1 MNIWFFVIAALMLA
15 AALICVLL
23 PLVRSGRRNGRTR
36 MPFIVALLIA
46 FALPP
51 VALGLYAW
59 IGTPGALNAP
69 TADTGKLDFA
79 QATAELRAKLQHSP
93 NHPEGWMLLG
103 QAYTA
108 MNRGADARDAY
119 GYALKLKP
127 DDPDIMVALA
137 EADAQT
143 RTDHR
148 LSGNTRKLLER
159 AVALAPDHQRGLWLL
174 GISDYQLGHFDDAMA
189 HWKHLLTL
197 LQPGSSIAA
206 AVEGQIAMA
215 QARAQGKTQAQAQA
229 IAQTVAA
236 QAAPPTPAAPTDVNA
251 ESANTADANSADANT
266 QASVAMKIEV
276 KLDPEFAGKVSPDD
290 TLFVYARAI
299 NGPPMPLAVARLKA
313 SSLPAS
319 VTLTDAMAMTPQLKL
334 SSFPRVQVSAR
345 ISKSG
350 DAMPHS
356 GDLEA
361 QPVQVTTN
369 AKQPVALVIDR
380 VR

>member
-1 MNIWFFVIAALMLA
+1 VNIWFFVIAALMLA
-15 AALICVLL
+15 AALVCVLL
-23 PLVRSGRRNGRTR
+23 PLVRAGRRNGRAR

-59 IGTPGALNAP
+59 IGTPSALNAP
-69 TADTGKLDFA
+69 AADTGKLDFA
-79 QATAELRAKLQHSP
+79 QATAELRAKLQRSP
-93 NHPEGWMLLG
+93 NHPEGWLLLG

-108 MNRGADARDAY
+108 MNRPTDARDAF

-127 DDPDIMVALA
+127 DNPDIMVAYA
-137 EADAQT
+137 EADAQA
-143 RTDHR
+143 RDDHR
-148 LSGNTRKLLER
+148 IEGDSRKLLER

-174 GISDYQLGHFDDAMA
+174 GISDYQLGHFDDAIA
-189 HWKHLLTL
+189 HWKHLLDL
-197 LQPGSSIAA
+197 LQPGSNIAT
-206 AVEGQIAMA
+206 AVDAQLAMA
-215 QARAQGKTQAQAQA
+215 QARAQGKTQAQADA

-236 QAAPPTPAAPTDVNA
+236 KAASAAPPAAAGTNVPG
-251 ESANTADANSADANT
+251 NTAGASAP
-266 QASVAMKIEV
+266 ASAELKVNV
-276 KLDPEFAGKVSPDD
+276 KLDPKLAGKVSPGD

-313 SSLPAS
+313 SALPAS

-350 DAMPHS
+350 NAMPQP

-361 QPVQVTTN
+361 QPAQVATD
-369 AKQPVALVIDR
+369 AKQPVALTIDR

>member
-15 AALICVLL
+15 AALACVLL
-23 PLVRSGRRNGRTR
+23 PLVHAGRRNGRAR
-36 MPFIVALLIA
+36 MPFILSLLIA
-46 FALPP
+46 FALPL
-51 VALGLYAW
+51 VAIGLYAW
-59 IGTPGALNAP
+59 IGTPDALRAP
-69 TADTGKLDFA
+69 VADAGKMDFA
-79 QATAELRAKLQHSP
+79 QATAELRAKLQRSP
-93 NHPEGWMLLG
+93 NHPEGWLLLG

-108 MNRGADARDAY
+108 MDRPADARDAY

-127 DDPDIMVALA
+127 DDPDTMVAFA
-137 EADAQT
+137 EADAQV

-148 LSGNTRKLLER
+148 IEGDSRKLLER

-174 GISDYQLGHFDDAMA
+174 GISDYQLGRFNDALA

-197 LQPGSSIAA
+197 LQPGSGIAA
-206 AVEGQIAMA
+206 AVNGQIAMA
-215 QARAQGKTQAQAQA
+215 QARAQGKTQAEAEA
-229 IAQTVAA
+229 IAQAVAA
-236 QAAPPTPAAPTDVNA
+236 QHAAPIAPAATTAVNS
-251 ESANTADANSADANT
+251 ESANAGEAPS
-266 QASVAMKIEV
+266 SVALRVQV
-276 KLDPEFAGKVSPDD
+276 KLDPKLAGKVAPDD
-290 TLFVYARAI
+290 TLFVYARAL

-313 SSLPAS
+313 SALPAS

-350 DAMPHS
+350 NAMPQV

-361 QPVQVTTN
+361 QPVQAASD

>member
-15 AALICVLL
+15 AALLCVLL
-23 PLVRSGRRNGRTR
+23 PLVRVGRRNGRTR
-36 MPFIVALLIA
+36 APFVLSLLIA
-46 FALPP
+46 LLLPP

-59 IGTPGALNAP
+59 IGTPSALNAP
-69 TADTGKLDFA
+69 VADTGKMDFA

-93 NHPEGWMLLG
+93 NHPEGWLLLG

-108 MNRGADARDAY
+108 MNRPADARDAY

-127 DDPDIMVALA
+127 DDPDIMVAFA
-137 EADAQT
+137 EADAQAS
-143 RTDHR
+143 TDHR
-148 LSGNTRKLLER
+148 IEGNSRKLLER

-174 GISDYQLGHFDDAMA
+174 GISDYQLNHFDDAIA
-189 HWKHLLTL
+189 HWKHLLSL

-206 AVEGQIAMA
+206 AVNGQIAMA
-215 QARAQGKTQAQAQA
+215 QARAQGKTQAQAEA
-229 IAQTVAA
+229 IAQAA
-236 QAAPPTPAAPTDVNA
+236 AAKIAPAGATDVNA
-251 ESANTADANSADANT
+251 ETGTTNASAAQASAP
-266 QASVAMKIEV
+266 ASVALKVDV
-276 KLDPEFAGKVSPDD
+276 KLDPKLAGKVSPGD

-313 SSLPAS
+313 SALPAN
-319 VTLTDAMAMTPQLKL
+319 VILTDAMAITPQLKL
-334 SSFPRVQVSAR
+334 SAFPRVQVSAR

-350 DAMPHS
+350 NAMPQP

-361 QPVQVTTN
+361 QPVQVASD
-369 AKQPVALVIDR
+369 AKQPVALTIDR

>member
-1 MNIWFFVIAALMLA
+1 VIAALMLA

-23 PLVRSGRRNGRTR
+23 PLVHAGRRNGRAR

-46 FALPP
+46 FALPLAA
-51 VALGLYAW
+51 VGLYAW
-59 IGTPGALNAP
+59 IGTPDALRAP
-69 TADTGKLDFA
+69 AADANKMDFA
-79 QATAELRAKLQHSP
+79 QATAELRAKLQRSP
-93 NHPEGWMLLG
+93 DHPEGWLLLG

-108 MNRGADARDAY
+108 MNRPADARDAY

-127 DDPDIMVALA
+127 DDPDIMIAFA
-137 EADAQT
+137 EADAQA

-148 LSGNTRKLLER
+148 IEGESRKLLER

-174 GISDYQLGHFDDAMA
+174 GIGDYQLGHFDDALA

-197 LQPGSSIAA
+197 LQPGSTIAN
-206 AVEGQIAMA
+206 AVDAQIAMA
-215 QARAQGKTQAQAQA
+215 RARAQGKSQAEAEAVAQAR
-229 IAQTVAA
+229 TA
-236 QAAPPTPAAPTDVNA
+236 QAEPAASAAARDVNSETTA
-251 ESANTADANSADANT
+251 TAGASAP
-266 QASVAMKIEV
+266 ASVALQVQV
-276 KLDPEFAGKVSPDD
+276 KLDPKLAGKVSPDD
-290 TLFVYARAI
+290 TLFVYARAV

-319 VTLTDAMAMTPQLKL
+319 VTLTDAMAMTPQMKL

-350 DAMPHS
+350 NAMPQS

-361 QPVQVTTN
+361 QPVQVASD
-369 AKQPVALVIDR
+369 AKQAVALVIDK

>member
-23 PLVRSGRRNGRTR
+23 PLVRVGRRNGRTR
-36 MPFIVALLIA
+36 MPFVVALLVA

-59 IGTPGALNAP
+59 VGTPSALNAP
-69 TADTGKLDFA
+69 SADTGKLDFA
-79 QATAELRAKLQHSP
+79 QATAELRAKLQRSP
-93 NHPEGWMLLG
+93 DHPEGWLLLG

-108 MNRGADARDAY
+108 MNRLADARDAF

-127 DDPDIMVALA
+127 DDPDIMVAFV
-137 EADAQT
+137 EADAQA
-143 RTDHR
+143 RGDHR
-148 LSGNTRKLLER
+148 IEGGSRKLLER

-174 GISDYQLGHFDDAMA
+174 GVSDYQLNRFADAVV

-197 LQPGSSIAA
+197 VQPGSGVAA
-206 AVEGQIAMA
+206 AVNGQIAMA
-215 QARAQGKTQAQAQA
+215 QARADGKTQAQAEA
-229 IAQTVAA
+229 IAQSVPA
-236 QAAPPTPAAPTDVNA
+236 QAAPAA
-251 ESANTADANSADANT
+251 SAAAGDANAASGAAGTHTASTDAPASAALK
-266 QASVAMKIEV
+266 VEV
-276 KLDPEFAGKVSPDD
+276 RLDPELARKVSPGD
-290 TLFVYARAI
+290 TLFVYARAV

-313 SSLPAS
+313 SDLPAS
-319 VTLTDAMAMTPQLKL
+319 VTLTDAMAMAPQLKL

-350 DAMPHS
+350 NAMPQA

-361 QPVQVTTN
+361 QPVQVATDT
-369 AKQPVALVIDR
+369 KQPLVMTIDR

>member
-1 MNIWFFVIAALMLA
+1 VNVWFFVIAALMLA

-23 PLVRSGRRNGRTR
+23 PLVRAGRHHGRAR

-46 FALPP
+46 FALPLAA
-51 VALGLYAW
+51 VGLYAW
-59 IGTPGALNAP
+59 IGTPDALRAP
-69 TADTGKLDFA
+69 AADGNKMDFA
-79 QATAELRAKLQHSP
+79 QATAELRAKLQRSP
-93 NHPEGWMLLG
+93 NHPEGWLLLG

-108 MNRGADARDAY
+108 MNRPADARDAY

-127 DDPDIMVALA
+127 DDPDVMIAYA
-137 EADAQT
+137 EADAQA

-148 LSGNTRKLLER
+148 IEGDSRKLLER

-174 GISDYQLGHFDDAMA
+174 GISDYQLDHFDDALA
-189 HWKHLLTL
+189 HWKRLLGL
-197 LQPGSSIAA
+197 LQPGSNIAN
-206 AVEGQIAMA
+206 AVNAQIAMA
-215 QARAQGKTQAQAQA
+215 QARAQGKTQAEAEA
-229 IAQTVAA
+229 IAQAR
-236 QAAPPTPAAPTDVNA
+236 AAPAAATDVNA
-251 ESANTADANSADANT
+251 EDANAADAAPSSAT
-266 QASVAMKIEV
+266 LKVQV
-276 KLDPEFAGKVSPDD
+276 KLDPKLAGKVSPDD

-313 SSLPAS
+313 SALPAS

-350 DAMPHS
+350 NAMPQA

-361 QPVQVTTN
+361 QPVQVATD
-369 AKQPVALVIDR
+369 AKQPLVMTIDR

>member
-1 MNIWFFVIAALMLA
+1 
-15 AALICVLL
+15 
-23 PLVRSGRRNGRTR
+23 

-59 IGTPGALNAP
+59 IGTPSALNAP
-69 TADTGKLDFA
+69 AADTGKLDFA
-79 QATAELRAKLQHSP
+79 QATAELRAKLQRSP
-93 NHPEGWMLLG
+93 NHPEGWLLLG

-108 MNRGADARDAY
+108 MNRPTDARDAF

-127 DDPDIMVALA
+127 DNPDIMVAYA
-137 EADAQT
+137 EADAQA
-143 RTDHR
+143 RDDHR
-148 LSGNTRKLLER
+148 IEGDSRKLLER

-174 GISDYQLGHFDDAMA
+174 GISDYQLGHFDDAIA
-189 HWKHLLTL
+189 HWKHLLDL
-197 LQPGSSIAA
+197 LQPGSNIAT
-206 AVEGQIAMA
+206 AVDAQLAMA
-215 QARAQGKTQAQAQA
+215 QARAQGKTQAEAEA
-229 IAQTVAA
+229 IAQAMAAKAAPAAAAGADAASTATNA
-236 QAAPPTPAAPTDVNA
+236 QARAGAP
-251 ESANTADANSADANT
+251 
-266 QASVAMKIEV
+266 ASIALKVDV
-276 KLDPEFAGKVSPDD
+276 KLDPKLAGKISPGD

-313 SSLPAS
+313 SALPAS

-350 DAMPHS
+350 NAMPQA

-361 QPVQVTTN
+361 QPVQVATD
-369 AKQPVALVIDR
+369 AKQPVALTIDR

>member
-23 PLVRSGRRNGRTR
+23 PLVRAGRRNGRAR
-36 MPFIVALLIA
+36 MPFILSLLIA

-59 IGTPGALNAP
+59 IGTPSALNAP
-69 TADTGKLDFA
+69 AADTGKLDFA
-79 QATAELRAKLQHSP
+79 QATAELRAKLQRSP
-93 NHPEGWMLLG
+93 GHPEGWLLLG

-108 MNRGADARDAY
+108 MNRPADARDAF

-127 DDPDIMVALA
+127 DDPDIMVAFA
-137 EADAQT
+137 EADAQA
-143 RTDHR
+143 RSDHR
-148 LSGNTRKLLER
+148 IEGDSRKLLER
-159 AVALAPDHQRGLWLL
+159 AIALAPDHQRGLWLL
-174 GISDYQLGHFDDAMA
+174 GISDYQLGHFDDALA
-189 HWKHLLTL
+189 HWKRLLTL
-197 LQPGSSIAA
+197 LQPGSSIAT
-206 AVEGQIAMA
+206 AVDGQIAMA
-215 QARAQGKTQAQAQA
+215 QARAQGKTQAEAEVIAQA
-229 IAQTVAA
+229 VAA
-236 QAAPPTPAAPTDVNA
+236 QAAPAAATSVGTESRTTSAKTD
-251 ESANTADANSADANT
+251 ADAT
-266 QASVAMKIEV
+266 TSVALKVDV
-276 KLDPEFAGKVSPDD
+276 KLDPKLAGKVSPGE
-290 TLFVYARAI
+290 TLFVYARAV

-313 SSLPAS
+313 SALPAS

-350 DAMPHS
+350 NAMPQS

-361 QPVQVTTN
+361 QPVQVASD
-369 AKQPVALVIDR
+369 AKQPVALTIDR

>member
-15 AALICVLL
+15 AALLCVLL
-23 PLVRSGRRNGRTR
+23 PLVRVGRRNGRTR
-36 MPFIVALLIA
+36 APFVLSLLIA
-46 FALPP
+46 LLLPP

-59 IGTPGALNAP
+59 VGTPSALNAP
-69 TADTGKLDFA
+69 VADTGKMDFA

-93 NHPEGWMLLG
+93 NHPEGWLLLG

-108 MNRGADARDAY
+108 MNRPADARDAY

-127 DDPDIMVALA
+127 DDPDIMVAFA
-137 EADAQT
+137 EADAQAS
-143 RTDHR
+143 TDHR
-148 LSGNTRKLLER
+148 IEGQSRKLLER

-174 GISDYQLGHFDDAMA
+174 GISDYQLNHFDDAIA
-189 HWKHLLTL
+189 HWKHLLSL

-206 AVEGQIAMA
+206 AVNGQIAMA
-215 QARAQGKTQAQAQA
+215 QARAQGKTQAQAEA
-229 IAQTVAA
+229 IAQAVAA
-236 QAAPPTPAAPTDVNA
+236 KTAPAGATDVNA
-251 ESANTADANSADANT
+251 ETGAKDTAAGTA
-266 QASVAMKIEV
+266 ASVALQVQV
-276 KLDPEFAGKVSPDD
+276 KLDPKLAGKVSPGD

-334 SSFPRVQVSAR
+334 SAFPRVQVSAR

-350 DAMPHS
+350 DAIPQS

-361 QPVQVTTN
+361 QPVQIATDS
-369 AKQPVALVIDR
+369 KQPVVMTIDH
-380 VR
+380 VH

>member
-1 MNIWFFVIAALMLA
+1 MTIWFFVIAALMLA

-23 PLVRSGRRNGRTR
+23 PLVRAGRRHGQAR
-36 MPFIVALLIA
+36 MPFVLALLIA

-59 IGTPGALNAP
+59 IGTPDALRAP
-69 TADTGKLDFA
+69 VADTGKMDFA
-79 QATAELRAKLQHSP
+79 QATAELRAKLQRSP
-93 NHPEGWMLLG
+93 NHPEGWLLLG

-108 MNRGADARDAY
+108 MNRPADARDAY

-127 DDPDIMVALA
+127 DDPDIMVAYA
-137 EADAQT
+137 EADAQA

-148 LSGNTRKLLER
+148 LEGKTRKLLER

-174 GISDYQLGHFDDAMA
+174 GISDYQLGHFGEAA
-189 HWKHLLTL
+189 THWKHLLGL
-197 LQPGSSIAA
+197 LPPGSKITA
-206 AVEGQIAMA
+206 AVNGQLAMA
-215 QARAQGKTQAQAQA
+215 QARAQGKSQAEAEA
-229 IAQTVAA
+229 IAQTVVA
-236 QAAPPTPAAPTDVNA
+236 QAAPAAPTATTDVNA
-251 ESANTADANSADANT
+251 ETAQPAANASAP
-266 QASVAMKIEV
+266 ASVALEVQV
-276 KLDPEFAGKVSPDD
+276 KLDPKLADKVSPDD

-334 SSFPRVQVSAR
+334 SAFPRVQVSAR
-345 ISKSG
+345 VSKSG
-350 DAMPHS
+350 NAMPQS

-361 QPVQVTTN
+361 QPVQVATD

>member
-1 MNIWFFVIAALMLA
+1 MNVWFFVIAALMLA

-23 PLVRSGRRNGRTR
+23 PLVRAGRRNGRAR

-46 FALPP
+46 FALPL
-51 VALGLYAW
+51 AAIGLYAW
-59 IGTPGALNAP
+59 IGTPDALRAP
-69 TADTGKLDFA
+69 AADANKMDFA
-79 QATAELRAKLQHSP
+79 QATAELRAKLQRSP
-93 NHPEGWMLLG
+93 DHPEGWLLLG

-108 MNRGADARDAY
+108 MNRPADARDAY

-127 DDPDIMVALA
+127 DDPDIMIAFA
-137 EADAQT
+137 EADAQA

-148 LSGNTRKLLER
+148 IEGDSRKLLER

-174 GISDYQLGHFDDAMA
+174 GISDYQLGHFDDALA

-197 LQPGSSIAA
+197 LQPGSNIAN
-206 AVEGQIAMA
+206 AVDAQIAMA
-215 QARAQGKTQAQAQA
+215 RARAQGKTQEQAEA
-229 IAQTVAA
+229 IAQAR
-236 QAAPPTPAAPTDVNA
+236 AAPAAATGVNA
-251 ESANTADANSADANT
+251 EDANAAEADAPSSAT
-266 QASVAMKIEV
+266 LKVQV
-276 KLDPEFAGKVSPDD
+276 KLDPKLAGKVSPDD
-290 TLFVYARAI
+290 TLFVYARAVS
-299 NGPPMPLAVARLKA
+299 GPPMPLAVARLKA

-350 DAMPHS
+350 NAMPQA

-361 QPVQVTTN
+361 QPVQVATD
-369 AKQPVALVIDR
+369 AKQPLVMTIDR

>member
-23 PLVRSGRRNGRTR
+23 PLVRAGRRNGRAR
-36 MPFIVALLIA
+36 MPFVVALLIA

-59 IGTPGALNAP
+59 IGTPNALNAP
-69 TADTGKLDFA
+69 AVDSGKIDFA
-79 QATAELRAKLQHSP
+79 QATAELRAKLQSSP
-93 NHPEGWMLLG
+93 DHPEGWLLLG

-108 MNRGADARDAY
+108 MNRPADARDAY

-127 DDPDIMVALA
+127 DDPDIMVAYA
-137 EADAQT
+137 EADVQASD
-143 RTDHR
+143 DHR
-148 LSGNTRKLLER
+148 IEGQSRKLLER

-174 GISDYQLGHFDDAMA
+174 GISDYQLGHFDDALA

-197 LQPGSSIAA
+197 LQPGSGVAN
-206 AVEGQIAMA
+206 AVNGQIAMA
-215 QARAQGKTQAQAQA
+215 QARADGKTQAQAET
-229 IAQTVAA
+229 IAQAVAA
-236 QAAPPTPAAPTDVNA
+236 QASPRSRAPAAATDVNA
-251 ESANTADANSADANT
+251 EAGASKAGPSAAAT
-266 QASVAMKIEV
+266 SVALQVQV
-276 KLDPEFAGKVSPDD
+276 KLDPKLAGKVSPGD

-313 SSLPAS
+313 SALPTS

-334 SSFPRVQVSAR
+334 SAFPRVQVSAR

-350 DAMPHS
+350 NAMPQA

-361 QPVQVTTN
+361 QPAQVATD
-369 AKQPVALVIDR
+369 AKQPVALTIDR

>member
-23 PLVRSGRRNGRTR
+23 PLVRAGRSNGRAR
-36 MPFIVALLIA
+36 MPFILALLIA

-59 IGTPGALNAP
+59 IGTPRALNAP
-69 TADTGKLDFA
+69 AADTGKLDFA
-79 QATAELRAKLQHSP
+79 QATAELRAKLQRSP
-93 NHPEGWMLLG
+93 DHPEGWLLLG

-108 MNRGADARDAY
+108 MNRPADARDAF

-127 DDPDIMVALA
+127 DDPDIMVAYA
-137 EADAQT
+137 EADAQA
-143 RTDHR
+143 RSDHR
-148 LSGNTRKLLER
+148 IEGGSRKLLER

-174 GISDYQLGHFDDAMA
+174 GISDYQLGHFDDALA
-189 HWKHLLTL
+189 HWRHLLAL
-197 LQPGSSIAA
+197 LQPGSNIAA
-206 AVEGQIAMA
+206 AVNGQIAMA
-215 QARAQGKTQAQAQA
+215 QARAQGKTQAEAEA
-229 IAQTVAA
+229 IAQTVATKA
-236 QAAPPTPAAPTDVNA
+236 TPATGAGVNA
-251 ESANTADANSADANT
+251 ETDTANANAADTNAL
-266 QASVAMKIEV
+266 ASVALKVQV
-276 KLDPEFAGKVSPDD
+276 KLDPKLAAEVSPGD
-290 TLFVYARAI
+290 TLFIYARAI

-313 SSLPAS
+313 SALPAS

-350 DAMPHS
+350 NAMPQS

-361 QPVQVTTN
+361 QPVQVASG
-369 AKQPVALVIDR
+369 AKQPVALTIDR

>member
-1 MNIWFFVIAALMLA
+1 MNIWFFVLAALMLA

-23 PLVRSGRRNGRTR
+23 PLVRAGRRNGRTR
-36 MPFIVALLIA
+36 MPFILSLLIA

-59 IGTPGALNAP
+59 IGTPSALNAP
-69 TADTGKLDFA
+69 AADTGKLDFA
-79 QATAELRAKLQHSP
+79 QATAELRAKLQRSP
-93 NHPEGWMLLG
+93 GHPEGWLLLG

-108 MNRGADARDAY
+108 MNRPADARDAF

-127 DDPDIMVALA
+127 DDPDIMVAFA
-137 EADAQT
+137 EADAQA
-143 RTDHR
+143 RSDHR
-148 LSGNTRKLLER
+148 IEGDSRKLLER
-159 AVALAPDHQRGLWLL
+159 AIALAPDHQRGLWLL
-174 GISDYQLGHFDDAMA
+174 GISDYQLGHFDDALA
-189 HWKHLLTL
+189 HWKRLLTL
-197 LQPGSSIAA
+197 LQPGSSIAT
-206 AVEGQIAMA
+206 AVDGQIAMA
-215 QARAQGKTQAQAQA
+215 QARAQGKTQAEAEVIAQA
-229 IAQTVAA
+229 VAA
-236 QAAPPTPAAPTDVNA
+236 QAAPAAATSVGTESRTTSAKTD
-251 ESANTADANSADANT
+251 ADAT
-266 QASVAMKIEV
+266 TSVALKVDV
-276 KLDPEFAGKVSPDD
+276 KLDPKLAGKVSPGE
-290 TLFVYARAI
+290 TLFVYARAV

-313 SSLPAS
+313 SALPAS

-350 DAMPHS
+350 NAMPQS

-361 QPVQVTTN
+361 QPVQVASD

>member
-23 PLVRSGRRNGRTR
+23 PLVRVGRRHGQARL
-36 MPFIVALLIA
+36 PFVLALLIA
-46 FALPP
+46 FALPL
-51 VALGLYAW
+51 VAIGLYAW
-59 IGTPGALNAP
+59 IGTPDALRAP
-69 TADTGKLDFA
+69 VADTGKMDFA
-79 QATAELRAKLQHSP
+79 QATAELRAKLQRSP
-93 NHPEGWMLLG
+93 NHPEGWLLLG
-103 QAYTA
+103 QAYAA
-108 MNRGADARDAY
+108 MSRPADARDAY

-127 DDPDIMVALA
+127 DDPDIMIAYA
-137 EADAQT
+137 EADAQA

-148 LSGNTRKLLER
+148 LDGKTRKLLER

-174 GISDYQLGHFDDAMA
+174 GISDYQLGHFNDALA
-189 HWKHLLTL
+189 HWRHLLAL

-206 AVEGQIAMA
+206 AVNGQIAMA
-215 QARAQGKTQAQAQA
+215 QARAQGKTQSEAAA
-229 IAQTVAA
+229 IAQAAAA
-236 QAAPPTPAAPTDVNA
+236 QAASAASAGATDANA
-251 ESANTADANSADANT
+251 EVGAANPANAEAT
-266 QASVAMKIEV
+266 GAPASVALKV
-276 KLDPEFAGKVSPDD
+276 QVQLDPKLAGKVSPDD

-319 VTLTDAMAMTPQLKL
+319 VALTDAMAMTPQLKL

-350 DAMPHS
+350 NAMPQS

-361 QPVQVTTN
+361 QPVQV
-369 AKQPVALVIDR
+369 ASDARQPVALVIDR